1 MQMSFWFP
9 QVSALLLLFCF
20 VFFWK
25 YPLSLSPLTAKGN
38 GKEAAASQRHGLSVA
53 FATKKAR
60 RACKEP
66 LQRRALTSW
75 RCCNWVLSSGTSGR
89 ASSAEGVFQMCNEGG
104 AAAPHPGPNGCL
116 AGLFK
121 ASPIII
127 SPLKW
132 SFVIEQR
139 LPQILRSRILPTE
152 SLSLLI

>member
-20 VFFWK
+20 AYFENIPYRFLHW
-25 YPLSLSPLTAKGN
+25 LQKGN
-38 GKEAAASQRHGLSVA
+38 RKEAATSQRHGLSVA

-132 SFVIEQR
+132 SFVIELR